1 MGLASRRPL
10 LRSHPG
16 MSDNDD
22 RTRRR
27 HPRHRFRATGR
38 GAQCSPMTRSRK
50 LIGGTLALAALVGC
64 AAIDVVPLTH
74 AVAVSP
80 ELLQK
85 ASIITPEGVTV
96 DPNNKE
102 ELKKY
107 DNRHDLSELAD
118 ALRKEFGVTASQLTQ
133 LMACTG
139 PVACKVPSADGKRI
153 NIYQGSGNIALQ
165 PNILVTV
172 KHAFQDLGTGQLL
185 PIDTCRFHNW
195 KNPKDEIAIVI
206 DDPSQLPP
214 IATSMSKTPELKRQ
228 DMTAVRLAHPVEGC
242 QPLAIPEKGAML
254 QKGDRVFQAT
264 AKQDGMLSPWSGR
277 EPVTQVGTIRHVFPS
292 GPDGPLAY
300 FADLSGGEGGSGG
313 GIFRVVNGQ
322 LVLEAIVQGAG
333 TPDMDGKPY
342 SEELY
347 QNQSGLVGLDDNVLA
362 PLLAVFPQPRPSP

>member
-1 MGLASRRPL
+1 LVGSASIDITQAEPIFVSPL
-10 LRSHPG
+10 LQR
-16 MSDNDD
+16 
-22 RTRRR
+22 
-27 HPRHRFRATGR
+27 
-38 GAQCSPMTRSRK
+38 
-50 LIGGTLALAALVGC
+50 
-64 AAIDVVPLTH
+64 
-74 AVAVSP
+74 
-80 ELLQK
+80 

-118 ALRKEFGVTASQLTQ
+118 ALQKEFGVTASQLTQ

-139 PVACKVPSADGKRI
+139 PVVCKVPSADGKRI
-153 NIYQGSGNIALQ
+153 YTYQGSGNIALQ
-165 PNILVTV
+165 PNLLVTV
-172 KHAFQDLGTGQLL
+172 KHAFQDLDTGQLL

-195 KNPKDEIAIVI
+195 QNPKDEIAIVI

-214 IATSMSKTPELKRQ
+214 IATSMAKTPELKRQ
-228 DMTAVRLAHPVEGC
+228 DLTAVRLAHPVEGC
-242 QPLAIPEKGAML
+242 QPLAIPEKML

-277 EPVTQVGTIRHVFPS
+277 EPVTQIGTIRHVFPA

-313 GIFRVVNGQ
+313 GIFRVVSGQ
-322 LVLEAIVQGAG
+322 LTLEAIVQGAG

-347 QNQSGLVGLDDNVLA
+347 QNQSGLVGLDENVLD
-362 PLLAVFPQPRPSP
+362 PTLALIPQPTPSP